1 MKSVQQLYAEKLRTP
16 EEAVKIVKSG
26 DWVDYSQTSSFPI
39 ALDEALAD
47 VRRGKGGDFP
57 RHLQNVHADSYT
69 MEREQGYQYPHD
81 FQNHWVDQQYL
92 PDDLAGK
99 RYYEYGT
106 NKLEQAARQY
116 WEQIKGK

>member
-1 MKSVQQLYAEKLRTP
+1 
-16 EEAVKIVKSG
+16 
-26 DWVDYSQTSSFPI
+26 
-39 ALDEALAD
+39 
-47 VRRGKGGDFP
+47 
-57 RHLQNVHADSYT
+57 
-69 MEREQGYQYPHD
+69 
-81 FQNHWVDQQYL
+81 VDQQYL